1 MTPILAEAVLTVGG
15 SFAASILAKAT
26 LAMALAL
33 IGVRLARRSRAAFRH
48 VLLAAAFM
56 VLPVLPIA
64 SMVAPSIQFEVARID
79 ADVAEYPPAVA
90 RVEGSLSSEVVE
102 AIPSVTVTN
111 SQSSGISWVALLT
124 SGWAGG
130 TLLFFLPMIGGL
142 VHMRRLRRF
151 ALPWRH
157 GQAVA
162 QQIALDARIHRVVDV
177 LLHESVPGPMT
188 CGILRPAIVL
198 PADARH
204 WTNDD
209 VKRAIVHELEHVRRG
224 DWLMHCVAR
233 SVCAL
238 YWFHPFVWIAW
249 RQLALE
255 AERACDDAVL
265 RRTEATAYADQ
276 LVTLAQR
283 LSTTGRQ
290 PLLAMANRGDLPA
303 RVRAVLDSA
312 QPRGRAGAMCVA
324 VTLITAVVFVLA
336 LSPLSAVARVEL
348 PKDRATDTP
357 LPAVVDEGNVDVTPR
372 TTVDELRTIPKRPAN
387 EMVDRDVPAA
397 SQQAAD
403 ARARFEVVSIRLNK
417 SGDVNRRILMPSP
430 ETFTATNI
438 TVRLLINDAYRH
450 PSGRLRREY
459 EITGGPD
466 WIESDGF
473 DIVAKAP
480 GPAEPQQMRAML
492 QSLLLDRFDLNVHTE
507 MRDQPLYAL
516 VVARADGQLGPQ
528 LHKSSGECQ
537 ALGGRGA
544 APVVV
549 GGPGPSSRTCGF
561 AGRGG
566 PGRMTGVA
574 VTMAQVANTLANQV
588 DREVVDKTGLG
599 GIFDLTLEYMPER
612 RLPQF
617 LSGALLPPADAPS
630 IFTAVQEQLGL
641 KREAQ
646 RGLAE
651 VLVIDSVAQPSE
663 N

>member
-1 MTPILAEAVLTVGG
+1 V
-15 SFAASILAKAT
+15 
-26 LAMALAL
+26 
-33 IGVRLARRSRAAFRH
+33 
-48 VLLAAAFM
+48 
-56 VLPVLPIA
+56 
-64 SMVAPSIQFEVARID
+64 
-79 ADVAEYPPAVA
+79 
-90 RVEGSLSSEVVE
+90 
-102 AIPSVTVTN
+102 
-111 SQSSGISWVALLT
+111 
-124 SGWAGG
+124 
-130 TLLFFLPMIGGL
+130 
-142 VHMRRLRRF
+142 
-151 ALPWRH
+151 
-157 GQAVA
+157 
-162 QQIALDARIHRVVDV
+162 
-177 LLHESVPGPMT
+177 T

-198 PADARH
+198 PADVQH

-209 VKRAIVHELEHVRRG
+209 VKRAVVHELEHVRRG

-238 YWFHPFVWIAW
+238 YWFHPLVWIAW

-283 LSTTGRQ
+283 LSTTTRQ

-303 RVRAVLDSA
+303 RVRAVLDRA

-324 VTLITAVVFVLA
+324 VTLVTGVVFVLA

-357 LPAVVDEGNVDVTPR
+357 LTAVVDNGIVDITSR
-372 TTVDELRTIPKRPAN
+372 KTVDIRRAREKRPAN
-387 EMVDRDVPAA
+387 EMADRDVLAA

-403 ARARFEVVSIRLNK
+403 ARPRFEVASIRLNK
-417 SGDVNRRILMPSP
+417 SGDVNRRIEMPSP
-430 ETFTATNI
+430 ERFNATNI

-473 DIVAKAP
+473 DIAAKAP
-480 GPAEPQQMRAML
+480 GPADPQQLRAML
-492 QSLLLDRFDLNVHTE
+492 QSLLLDRFNLKVHTE
-507 MRDQPLYAL
+507 MRDLPVYAL
-516 VVARADGQLGPQ
+516 VVTRADGQLGPQ
-528 LHKSSGECQ
+528 LHKTSGECQ
-537 ALGGRGA
+537 AFGGRGA
-544 APVVV
+544 VPVTV
-549 GGPGPSSRTCGF
+549 GGPGPASRICGF

-566 PGRMTGVA
+566 PGRMNGVA
-574 VTMAQVANTLANQV
+574 VTMAQVANALANQV

-599 GIFDLTLEYMPER
+599 GIFDLTLEYLPER

-617 LSGALLPPADAPS
+617 LSEALPPDAPS

-641 KREAQ
+641 KLESQ
-646 RGLAE
+646 RGPAE
-651 VLVIDSVAQPSE
+651 VLAIDSVAQPSE